1 MVIAMNEYYGA
12 STTSTEDFLAHYGVK
27 GMKWGVRKMIDR
39 RHANHQAKRS
49 RDEWLDRQIRKA
61 KEEAKIPQRVFVSG
75 SSKTQDKT
83 SPYYR
88 RKLPKDVRRELKASM
103 KKGDQFLVGD
113 APGIDRQVQ
122 DYLKKKKYSNVEVYG
137 PGKKV
142 RYAADSKWKT
152 RPINAPEYPEGSKEW
167 LAKKD
172 VAMTN
177 KATRGI
183 AVILDEGSSATRN
196 NVHRMIN
203 QKKQMNLIYEL
214 NPRPKGRLVKGFQ
227 EPADQR
233 VDYFFDTK
241 YNQHFFKGWKH
252 NRKTKNGAL

>member
-1 MVIAMNEYYGA
+1 MSQYYGVVR
-12 STTSTEDFLAHYGVK
+12 SEEELYHHGVK
-27 GMKWGVRKMIDR
+27 GMHWGVRKMIDR
-39 RHANHQAKRS
+39 RHKEHQAKRV
-49 RDEWLDRQIRKA
+49 RDEWLDRQIQKA

-88 RKLPKDVRRELKASM
+88 RRLPKDVRRELKFSM

-122 DYLKKKKYSNVEVYG
+122 DYLKKKRYSNVEVYG
-137 PGKKV
+137 PGKQV

-172 VAMTN
+172 IAMTN

-183 AVILDEGSSATRN
+183 AVILDEGSSATRK
-196 NVHRMIN
+196 NVHRMID
-203 QKKQMNLIYEL
+203 QKKKMNLIYEL

-227 EPADQR
+227 EPADQQ
-233 VDYFFDTK
+233 VINYYDNK
-241 YNQHFFKGWKH
+241 GNQYFKGMKH
-252 NRKTKNGAL
+252 NRKAKNATL